1 MCKRILNWDY
11 DSKRD
16 IIFIFRFRDYDYQES
31 IKLKNMAVD
40 LDPQGKAVALEI
52 FNSSECLEVEKES
65 LISPEDFLIEISAKN
80 GVLTV
85 VAAFKLTSE
94 REIIDRMLKE
104 KTVTEYQMKK
114 NILRPIYLKKEK

>member
-11 DSKRD
+11 DSKRN
-16 IIFIFRFRDYDYQES
+16 IIFIFRFHDYDYQES

-85 VAAFKLTSE
+85 VAAFKLTIE
-94 REIIDRMLKE
+94 MEIIDRMLKE
-104 KTVTEYQMKK
+104 KTVTEYQIKK
-114 NILRPIYLKKEK
+114 NIIRPIYLKKEK